1 MEYSRWE
8 KRHFEKAVSREE
20 VAIFQELEE
29 GHGSKVGGERLAQ
42 EDLLE
47 KGQATHSSILA

>member
-8 KRHFEKAVSREE
+8 KWHFEKAVSRKE

-42 EDLLE
+42 EENLKFKSKPRDL
-47 KGQATHSSILA
+47 

>member
-8 KRHFEKAVSREE
+8 KWHFEKAVSREE

-29 GHGSKVGGERLAQ
+29 DRGSKAGGERLAQ
-42 EDLLE
+42 EEKLKFKSKPRDL
-47 KGQATHSSILA
+47 